1 MKKVH
6 QNQINEICKKLSSL
20 VVDGQAALRDIYSI
34 GLKTLIGDVP
44 DTMGQLVC
52 ERLTTKLISGISSPT
67 TTEDIKRE
75 CLDILSEL
83 LKRFGGYNES
93 EHNQIM
99 LILIE
104 QLKNDKLA
112 IRKRASTA
120 LGNLVVVSSDVLLN
134 AVIQVLLTRI
144 QELQNS
150 PKALLTSSSSQ
161 EIRTLIQTIG
171 TISRNVGYRLSRY
184 VNTII
189 PLFLEF
195 CGSAR
200 STEEEENDQVV
211 ELANELREYCFPGI
225 ESFLLRCSK
234 ETMIPFLPSILAKAI
249 EFMKYDPNYM
259 YDDEDADGNAMET
272 EEGTGG
278 GGGGGD
284 EDDYGYEDGGYEE
297 EEYHASDDDDSSWKV
312 RKVATKVIIAMIT
325 FYSEQLLTI
334 QPMMGMILLQRF
346 KEREENV
353 RLDIIFAFMKLLEIT
368 TSTRASST
376 AGDST
381 GHSQQP
387 QQPQQQSQ
395 SQARSIAT
403 IAENLWLEETTV
415 AATSGY
421 AVLQKVS
428 SSPDMNVL
436 LTSIVMKLD
445 YVMNTIFANQLQST
459 SSSALKTKEAI
470 LLLLKSFI
478 VAFQV
483 RKIFSF
489 SFCQRNFLK

>member
-1 MKKVH
+1 
-6 QNQINEICKKLSSL
+6 
-20 VVDGQAALRDIYSI
+20 
-34 GLKTLIGDVP
+34 
-44 DTMGQLVC
+44 
-52 ERLTTKLISGISSPT
+52 
-67 TTEDIKRE
+67 
-75 CLDILSEL
+75 
-83 LKRFGGYNES
+83 
-93 EHNQIM
+93 
-99 LILIE
+99 LIE

-195 CGSAR
+195 CGTAKS
-200 STEEEENDQVV
+200 EDEENDQVV
-211 ELANELREYCFPGI
+211 ELANELREYCFPGL

-234 ETMIPFLPSILAKAI
+234 ETMVPFLPSILAKAI

-272 EEGTGG
+272 EEGGG
-278 GGGGGD
+278 EED
-284 EDDYGYEDGGYEE
+284 EYGYEDDGYEE

-312 RKVATKVIIAMIT
+312 RKVATKVIIAIIT
-325 FYSEQLLTI
+325 FYSEQLLSI
-334 QPMMGMILLQRF
+334 QPTIGMILLQRF

-368 TSTRASST
+368 TATRAS
-376 AGDST
+376 G
-381 GHSQQP
+381 GGKE
-387 QQPQQQSQ
+387 
-395 SQARSIAT
+395 QARTSTVAD
-403 IAENLWLEETTV
+403 NLWLEETSV
-415 AATSGY
+415 AANSGY
-421 AVLQKVS
+421 AVLQKIA

-436 LTSIVMKLD
+436 LTSIANKLD
-445 YVMNTIFANQLQST
+445 YVMNSILATQLQST

-483 RKIFSF
+483 SNCLMVDKV
-489 SFCQRNFLK
+489 N